1 MKRFQRFKGRSKV
14 QNLLPFPTY
23 MSPRTS
29 SFIPTTLKIIALLIL
44 TTALCAQDRASGRNS
59 ESHQVNQPNIVFI
72 IADDLTFTD
81 ISSYGGKNVQTPN
94 IDSIG
99 EEGMRFTRCFQA
111 SAMCSPT
118 RHNIYTGLYPV
129 KSGAYPNS
137 TLAYDG
143 TKSVAHYLG
152 EAGYRVGISGKL
164 HIWPQSVFPFEYL
177 NRQIADP
184 DPDAN
189 ENDPNLTAVE
199 AFLSSDSDQPSCTF
213 ICYNEPHTPWDRG
226 DASQF
231 DPAALEL
238 PPYFVD
244 TTTTRKHLADYYA
257 EVKYLD
263 DRVGDV
269 INLIDRLGMR
279 ENTLLIFVSEQGMAM
294 PFAKWTCYDQG
305 LQAAFVARWPGKITP
320 GSVTDAMI
328 EYVDILPTFIEAAGA
343 TPSSILDGQSFLP
356 VLLGARNHHKDYVYG
371 LQTTR
376 GISNGS
382 DHYGIRSI
390 RSHKYKLLINLTPD
404 VPFKNN
410 LTENKGGWTEFWPTW
425 VEAANRD
432 EFAKKTTQRYQWR
445 PHEELYDIEND
456 PFELNNLAEDKKFQS
471 IKKDLRLRLIRWMD
485 EQGDLGQDT
494 EIAALDRT
502 FKKGGTA
509 QR

>member
-1 MKRFQRFKGRSKV
+1 
-14 QNLLPFPTY
+14 
-23 MSPRTS
+23 MSPKLLR
-29 SFIPTTLKIIALLIL
+29 SFYISFVICASLAALLTL
-44 TTALCAQDRASGRNS
+44 GAHAS
-59 ESHQVNQPNIVFI
+59 NQPNIVFI

-81 ISSYGGKNVQTPN
+81 VSCYGGTNVDTPN

-99 EEGMRFTRCFQA
+99 ADGIRFTRCFQA

-137 TLAYDG
+137 TLAYEG

-152 EAGYRVGISGKL
+152 DAGYRVGITGKL
-164 HIWPQSVFPFEYL
+164 HIWPESVFPFEYL
-177 NRQIADP
+177 SR
-184 DPDAN
+184 DAN
-189 ENDPNLTAVE
+189 PDGNDNDPRLDAVE
-199 AFLSSDSDQPSCTF
+199 AFLSRDSNQPSCTF
-213 ICYNEPHTPWDRG
+213 ICYNEPHTPWNRG

-231 DPAALEL
+231 DPDALEL

-244 TTTTRKHLADYYA
+244 TPTTRKHMADYYA

-269 INLIDRLGMR
+269 IALIDRLGMR
-279 ENTLLIFVSEQGMAM
+279 DNTLLIFVSEQGIAM

-305 LQAAFVARWPGKITP
+305 LQAAFVARWPGKIAP
-320 GSVTDAMI
+320 GSVSDAMI
-328 EYVDILPTFIEAAGA
+328 EYTDILPTFIDAAGGR
-343 TPSSILDGQSFLP
+343 PSPELDGRSFLP
-356 VLLGARNHHKDYVYG
+356 VLLGARKHHKDYVYG
-371 LQTTR
+371 LQPTR

-390 RSHKYKLLINLTPD
+390 RSEKYKLLINLSPD
-404 VPFKNN
+404 VPFQNN

-425 VEAANRD
+425 VEAANTD
-432 EFAKKTTQRYQWR
+432 DFAKQTTRRYQWR
-445 PHEELYDIEND
+445 PAEELYDVEND
-456 PFELNNLAEDKKFQS
+456 PYELNNLAADKQYQA
-471 IKKDLRLRLIRWMD
+471 IKKDLRLRLLRWMD
-485 EQGDLGQDT
+485 EQGDLGQET
-494 EIAALDRT
+494 ELAALNRT